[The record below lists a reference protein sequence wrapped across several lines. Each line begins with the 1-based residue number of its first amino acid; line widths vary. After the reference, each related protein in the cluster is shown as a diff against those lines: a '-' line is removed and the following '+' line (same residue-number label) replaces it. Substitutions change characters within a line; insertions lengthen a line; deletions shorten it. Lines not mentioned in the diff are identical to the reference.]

1 MFFSKPKMN
10 EEDDKMCL
18 ACLRLLLL
26 VSALFEV
33 GGVYEKSPPCAHQKK
48 SQITLL
54 PKLSLILARA
64 RERDY
69 VLYSAAKHNLSTHKK
84 INESK

>member
-1 MFFSKPKMN
+1 
-10 EEDDKMCL
+10 MCL

-33 GGVYEKSPPCAHQKK
+33 GGVYEKSPPCAHKKK

-69 VLYSAAKHNLSTHKK
+69 VLYSAAKHNPSTHKK
-84 INESK
+84 NKRIKMNSC

>member
-33 GGVYEKSPPCAHQKK
+33 GGVYEKSPPCAHEKKK
-48 SQITLL
+48 SNNTSSEA
-54 PKLSLILARA
+54 LSHFSARA
-64 RERDY
+64 RER
-69 VLYSAAKHNLSTHKK
+69 LR
-84 INESK
+84 IIFGG